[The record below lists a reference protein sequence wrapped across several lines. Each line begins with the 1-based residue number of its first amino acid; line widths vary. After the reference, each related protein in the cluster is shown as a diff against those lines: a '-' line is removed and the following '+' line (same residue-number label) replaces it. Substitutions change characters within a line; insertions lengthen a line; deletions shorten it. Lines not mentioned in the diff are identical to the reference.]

1 MTPITCH
8 THEVKDIIAGRQ
20 TMLRRTVKF
29 PKDFDGKSI
38 YLNGSLGLKYSS
50 NEFEGCIHRLFPK
63 YEIGDVLWVKETW
76 VYGCLLDENEH
87 IQDARYYYR
96 ADKDWADIEWYCG
109 YKEYPQSSPRWR
121 SSTHMPRTAA
131 RLFLKITGIRVE
143 SIGDGYEWVYEF
155 EKQKLN
161 DT

>member
-1 MTPITCH
+1 MTPITCN
-8 THEVKDIIAGRQ
+8 THEVKGIITGRKKQ
-20 TMLRRTVKF
+20 IKRTVKF

-63 YEIGDVLWVKETW
+63 YKIGDVLWVKETW
-76 VYGCLLDENEH
+76 RLTDFLHPSDENYGCIYKASEIGREWEENSEG
-87 IQDARYYYR
+87 
-96 ADKDWADIEWYCG
+96 WT
-109 YKEYPQSSPRWR
+109 WR

-143 SIGDGYEWVYEF
+143 SSGDGYEWVYEF
-155 EKQKLN
+155 EKQRLN